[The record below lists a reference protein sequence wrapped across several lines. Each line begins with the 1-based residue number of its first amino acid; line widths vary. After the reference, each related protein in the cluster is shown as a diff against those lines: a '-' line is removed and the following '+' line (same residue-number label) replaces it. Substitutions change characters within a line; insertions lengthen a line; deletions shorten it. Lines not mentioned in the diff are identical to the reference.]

1 MPTASTSTAT
11 WCEPCLTLACSCCAL
26 ICAAAAAAAKRMQV
40 GFSWSFTRETLLAC
54 ELTELERLL
63 SSRQEVLAMLHPLN
77 SNKVARMMNQGAPA
91 GTRVSSNAAEAGAD
105 QAQQQ
110 GLDPA
115 EAALLLE
122 TGGTGALLS
131 AAAQQEAEEALC
143 SESEDGMD
151 SEGEPA
157 PYVAAAADA
166 AGSKPRGRRSRAD
179 ASGAS
184 SRIIRSPDVFAGLN
198 LGLADST
205 VVTLEVGV
213 VEVANLAPRSGWS
226 QDLTHSLLSS
236 AAAGNARGADSSS
249 ASTVLM
255 ETAKR
260 EDLPLPVVYVF
271 CGAGGPGD
279 KGFEVGLPTVPYCS
293 LQSRAALRWSS
304 IFCCCLLSHHSGSFL
319 SLRSCVSCI

>member
-1 MPTASTSTAT
+1 
-11 WCEPCLTLACSCCAL
+11 L
-26 ICAAAAAAAKRMQV
+26 QV

-63 SSRQEVLAMLHPLN
+63 SSRQEVLAMLHPL
-77 SNKVARMMNQGAPA
+77 SSSKVARMMNQGAPA
-91 GTRVSSNAAEAGAD
+91 GTGVNPAGSSSNAAEASAD
-105 QAQQQ
+105 HALQQ
-110 GLDPA
+110 GLDPT

-131 AAAQQEAEEALC
+131 AAAQQDAEEILC
-143 SESEDGMD
+143 SESEDWMD

-157 PYVAAAADA
+157 PYVAAAVDA
-166 AGSKPRGRRSRAD
+166 AGSKPRGRRGRPD
-179 ASGAS
+179 TSGAS

-213 VEVANLAPRSGWS
+213 VEVAHLAPRSGWS

-279 KGFEVGLPTVPYCS
+279 KGFEVGHLRGWRFGRGCS
-293 LQSRAALRWSS
+293 VGLAVRELFRE
-304 IFCCCLLSHHSGSFL
+304 LLAVL
-319 SLRSCVSCI
+319 